1 MKKVLALMLV
11 ILSISVFSACG
22 INQPAERED
31 PEIPEISENPETEIE
46 TEEEKSDPETAGR
59 KEVSA
64 ENFKNA
70 VEIVLSKNV
79 TVDGK
84 PWRESDCVTVGGEII
99 YYHEMEKYQIG
110 RASCRERV

>member
-31 PEIPEISENPETEIE
+31 PEIPEISENPETEKE
-46 TEEEKSDPETAGR
+46 NEQEKSDPETAGR

-64 ENFKNA
+64 ENFKKQWKSFFPKTSPLTENPGEKA
-70 VEIVLSKNV
+70 IV
-79 TVDGK
+79 
-84 PWRESDCVTVGGEII
+84 
-99 YYHEMEKYQIG
+99 
-110 RASCRERV
+110 